1 MTVSTL
7 DIEEL
12 EKYLSRDEAKTIQPL
27 PSLLRETQTTK
38 PVSGRNLI
46 KRAKGL
52 FTPEEADALA
62 RRIEESCE
70 QLDD

>member
-7 DIEEL
+7 DVEEL
-12 EKYLSRDEAKTIQPL
+12 KKVLFRDEGTTVRPASN
-27 PSLLRETQTTK
+27 SLKETPTK
-38 PVSGRNLI
+38 PVSGQDLI
-46 KRAKGL
+46 DRAKGL